1 MEEEESKEV
10 KGMENP
16 TGYNNCF
23 INVVIQSLW
32 HLGSFRHRFLEDEA
46 HEHRNE
52 KEELE
57 IKWANLKCRYS
68 VIKMHHSQ
76 RIKRYQSMSIPYN
89 KEAITHSIYE
99 ERQPQSARTQS
110 FYER

>member
-1 MEEEESKEV
+1 MKGKNSARGVKSSIYLPIMEEEESKEV

-57 IKWANLKCRYS
+57 IK
-68 VIKMHHSQ
+68 
-76 RIKRYQSMSIPYN
+76 
-89 KEAITHSIYE
+89 
-99 ERQPQSARTQS
+99 
-110 FYER
+110 